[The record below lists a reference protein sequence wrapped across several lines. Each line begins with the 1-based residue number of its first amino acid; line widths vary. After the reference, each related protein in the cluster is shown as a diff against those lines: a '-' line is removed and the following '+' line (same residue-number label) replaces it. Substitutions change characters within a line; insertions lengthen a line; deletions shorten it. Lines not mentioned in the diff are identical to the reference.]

1 MSGALQLIGVRC
13 RCRVGVPK
21 AERAK
26 RQRILLDLTVSVDLS
41 KAALSDALKDSPD
54 YEALEKA
61 VRAAVEKPEFILLER
76 LADAALDAVL
86 AFDPRI
92 HGAAVAARK
101 FPALMK
107 GTQEVVVRLSKAR
120 PRP

>member
-13 RCRVGVPK
+13 LCRVGVPK

-41 KAALSDALKDSPD
+41 KAAMSDDIKDSPD

-92 HGAAVAARK
+92 HGVAVAARK

-107 GTQEVVVRLSKAR
+107 RTQEVVVRLSKAR